1 MTIQLTNDCVTVV
14 EGVYAQPHEFEA
26 DTFLHTYNAYGD
38 FVYGTFVDI
47 AVKADVDFEFI
58 KKIENHIR
66 TLSKV
71 TGVFYDIDA
80 MVNTMAAIWEIKNPD
95 PFMLQYESG
104 EFGYQEVDQAL
115 SRS

>member
-1 MTIQLTNDCVTVV
+1 MTIKLTNDCVTVV
-14 EGVYAQPHEFEA
+14 EGVYAQRREFDS
-26 DTFLHTYNAYGD
+26 DTFLHTYNACGD

-47 AVKADVDFEFI
+47 AVKADVDFDFI
-58 KKIENHIR
+58 KEIQNHIEV
-66 TLSKV
+66 LSEI
-71 TGVFYDIDA
+71 TGVFYDIVA
-80 MVNTMAAIWEIKNPD
+80 MANTMAAIWKIKNPD

>member
-1 MTIQLTNDCVTVV
+1 MRIILTYDCVTVV
-14 EGVYAQPHEFEA
+14 EGVYAQPREFDS

-58 KKIENHIR
+58 KEIQNHIEV
-66 TLSKV
+66 LSEI
-71 TGVFYDIDA
+71 TGVFYDIVA
-80 MVNTMAAIWEIKNPD
+80 MANTMAAIWKIKNPD